1 MAEYSTNHKG
11 IVIILTA
18 FRTLSSSTAGRMRQ
32 VQCLWRNKLRIAV
45 RMLFRSSARR
55 EVPVRALSASCN
67 DKTKDKRQKT
77 KDKRQ
82 KTKDNIQGGERT
94 ISIGRGR

>member
-11 IVIILTA
+11 IDIILTA

-55 EVPVRALSASCN
+55 EVPVRAFSASCN

-77 KDKRQ
+77 KFRVRKEQSRMVAA
-82 KTKDNIQGGERT
+82 
-94 ISIGRGR
+94 SV